1 MTWYYWLIL
10 GILLCSAEIFVPG
23 FVILWFGVSGIVVS
37 LFSLLGLNP
46 VIQWILF
53 IILSLLLIFS
63 TRRFAEKITGKTKE
77 QVGPE
82 SLIGKEAVV
91 IEEIDPKEGKYL
103 VKVNGSEWVGKVNS
117 KKPISG
123 EILHVKDVKGN
134 ALLLD

>member
-1 MTWYYWLIL
+1 MIWYYWLIL

-37 LFSLLGLNP
+37 VFSLLGLNP
-46 VIQWILF
+46 AIQWILF

-63 TRRFAEKITGKTKE
+63 TRRFAEKITEKTKE

-91 IEEIDPKEGKYL
+91 IEEIDSKEGKYL
-103 VKVNGSEWVGKVNS
+103 VKVNGSEWVGKVIS
-117 KKPISG
+117 KKPING
-123 EILHVKDVKGN
+123 EVLHVKEVKGN
-134 ALLLD
+134 TLLLD